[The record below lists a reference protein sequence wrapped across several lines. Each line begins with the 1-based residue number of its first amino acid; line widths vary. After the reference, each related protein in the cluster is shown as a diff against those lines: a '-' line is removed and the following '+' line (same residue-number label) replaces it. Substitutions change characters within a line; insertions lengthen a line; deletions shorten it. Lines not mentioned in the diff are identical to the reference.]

1 METIIYDS
9 SLIIAIIAINM
20 TVIGLT
26 SLAEMKKVIGI
37 DYGNFL
43 LKKYKIFGFLRIYYV
58 LILFGI
64 INVFGLFLFFI
75 PIYSLRLTYFWLL
88 VVSLIFAIY
97 YFFAYIIVE
106 SNKVIKQ
113 IYEQEILGF
122 YYNSDEPT
130 TFKPDIITKVNDG
143 SRTTKKMSGNFIE
156 YFNTYSTDSN
166 DAFAELLGPDS
177 IIYVYTR
184 KLNKKR
190 FKKYGIIAPYIYRQS
205 IYKTK
210 ELSHEFFQMY
220 RYSKNQDRWILTALD
235 LFDTPDSRGKFDYI
249 RLCNFTRIIGQ
260 MNTYGT
266 SPNIFKY
273 KYLEHLFS
281 YYKKAMYWPMPDL
294 LPAETQEE
302 IRVLASYTHEELIK
316 FIFSTYHLSPEPFYL
331 QTVKKV
337 LLENILHETQLLISP
352 KDQLHQIAQQA
363 AILDNEEL
371 KNLVVEVFE
380 QYQEHQDSYKEL
392 PSISTSEIKKSI
404 QVAQRKKAQVNFH
417 LKKQLFSQN

>member
-1 METIIYDS
+1 MDTIIYDS

-64 INVFGLFLFFI
+64 INVLGLFLFFI

-113 IYEQEILGF
+113 IYEQEILGL

-130 TFKPDIITKVNDG
+130 TFKPDILTKVNDG

-166 DAFAELLGPDS
+166 DAFAELLGPNS
-177 IIYVYTR
+177 IIYAYTPR
-184 KLNKKR
+184 LNKKR
-190 FKKYGIIAPYIYRQS
+190 SKKHNIDSPYIYRQS
-205 IYKTK
+205 VYQTK

-235 LFDTPDSRGKFDYI
+235 LFDNLYAKDKFDYI

-266 SPNIFKY
+266 SSNLFKY
-273 KYLEHLFS
+273 KFLEHLFP
-281 YYKKAMYWPMPDL
+281 YYKKAMYWTIPKL
-294 LPAETQEE
+294 TTAETNAE
-302 IRVLASYTHEELIK
+302 IRALAFYTHEELIK
-316 FIFSTYHLSPEPFYL
+316 FTFSTYHLYPELFYL
-331 QTVKKV
+331 QTIKKI
-337 LLENILHETQLLISP
+337 LLENVLQETQLLISP
-352 KDQLHQIAQQA
+352 KDQLQQIAQQA
-363 AILDNEEL
+363 ALLDNEDL

-380 QYQEHQDSYKEL
+380 KYQDYRGSNNLL
-392 PSISTSEIKKSI
+392 PSISISEVRKSI
-404 QVAQRKKAQVNFH
+404 KAGQQKKTQVNSA
-417 LKKQLFSQN
+417 LKQQLFS